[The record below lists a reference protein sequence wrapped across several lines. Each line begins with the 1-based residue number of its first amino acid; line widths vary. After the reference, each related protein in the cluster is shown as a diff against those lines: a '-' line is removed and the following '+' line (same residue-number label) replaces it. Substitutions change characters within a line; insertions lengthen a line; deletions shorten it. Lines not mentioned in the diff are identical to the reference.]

1 MNPVNPTRVIGGRYV
16 VLAEL
21 GRGGMGIV
29 WRAEDRVIGRHVAVK
44 ELHLPSGLSPDERRL
59 FRERLLREARTAGRL
74 NDPGIVTVY
83 DVVTDNDVDHIV
95 MELIE
100 AHTLADIVAANGPL
114 DERTAASVG
123 KQLLDALRTAHEAGV
138 VHRDVKPS
146 NVMIGPGG
154 RVKLTDFG
162 IAQAADDP
170 RLTTTGSMVGSP
182 SYMAPERLDGRPASP
197 ATDLWALGVTL
208 CFAVLGVSPFMRE
221 TTAGTI
227 AAVLHGEVPSLP
239 VRGPLAAVV
248 SGLMQ
253 RDPQLRLTA
262 AQASAMLANLPS
274 MSQQFATGDTT
285 TRVEPPTPQHVQPAR
300 RSLRWPLVALGVGL
314 VLGALIG
321 FLVPS
326 LTAARAPVVL
336 TYGEGGDV
344 QVFKG
349 QEGSCYQGALMPGRP
364 VDTYGACTEAHDF
377 EVYAALNPFGTS
389 IPLAYPG
396 REQLSDYATS
406 ACGVLFR
413 SDFVVGQDKGKL
425 TFAALVPTQ
434 ASFEKLSYSSYGS
447 RPVYCVLHTT
457 DGTLITGTRV
467 AQAPQ

>member
-83 DVVTDNDVDHIV
+83 DVVTDNGVDHIV

-208 CFAVLGVSPFMRE
+208 CFAVLGVSPFTRE

-227 AAVLHGEVPSLP
+227 AAVLHGDVPGLP
-239 VRGPLAAVV
+239 IRGPLAAVV
-248 SGLMQ
+248 TGLMQ
-253 RDPQLRLTA
+253 RDPHLRLSA
-262 AQASAMLANLPS
+262 AQASAMLADQPS
-274 MSQQFATGDTT
+274 MSQQFAGGDTT
-285 TRVEPPTPQHVQPAR
+285 ARVEPVTPTHVPPAR

-326 LTAARAPVVL
+326 LTAARPPMVL
-336 TYGEGGDV
+336 SYGEGGDV
-344 QVFKG
+344 QVFSG
-349 QEGSCYQGALMPGRP
+349 QVEYCYQGALMAGRS
-364 VDTYGACTEAHDF
+364 YSEYEACTAPHDF

-396 REQLSDYATS
+396 REQLTDFAAE

-413 SDFVVGQDKGKL
+413 SGYVVGQDKSAL
-425 TFAALVPTQ
+425 TYAALVPTKVP
-434 ASFEKLSYSSYGS
+434 FETQSYSSFS
-447 RPVYCVLHTT
+447 NRTVYCALYSA
-457 DGTLITGTRV
+457 DGKPITGTRM
-467 AQAPQ
+467 AQAPK